1 MIAYMKKN
9 KLMLTFALITLAL
22 LLIFATAFSKT
33 ETAASIN
40 GEKITKDEL
49 NTKLTEM
56 YGADTLDSLITN
68 KVIEMEAD
76 KQKVKV
82 TGNEIDEELTK
93 LQDSYG
99 GEDAFAAALEQ
110 NKVSID
116 RIREDIQTYLLAEKM
131 IKPSIKVTEEE
142 MKTYFEENKESF
154 DQKEQV
160 KASHILVEDEATAKK
175 VKKELDSGKDF
186 AELAKEYSADA
197 SNAAKGGD
205 LGYFGKGEMAK
216 EFEEAAFGM
225 KVGEVS
231 APVKTDFGY
240 HIIKVTDKK
249 AAKTAVFEDHKE
261 EIKESLFDQKI
272 QTEYPNWLE
281 KKKADYKIK
290 RNL

>member
-9 KLMLTFALITLAL
+9 KMMLTFAVITLAL

-33 ETAASIN
+33 ETAASVN

-99 GEDAFAAALEQ
+99 GEEAFAAALEQ

-175 VKKELDSGKDF
+175 VKKELESGKDF
-186 AELAKEYSADA
+186 AELAKEYSTDA

-225 KVGEVS
+225 NVGEVS

-240 HIIKVTDKK
+240 HIIKVADKK
-249 AAKTAVFEDHKE
+249 AAKTAVFEEHKE

>member
-9 KLMLTFALITLAL
+9 KLMLTFAVITLAL

-33 ETAASIN
+33 ETAASVN

-99 GEDAFAAALEQ
+99 GEDDFAAALEQ

-175 VKKELDSGKDF
+175 VKKELDGGKDF
-186 AELAKEYSADA
+186 AELAKEYSTDA

-240 HIIKVTDKK
+240 HIIKVADKK

>member
-9 KLMLTFALITLAL
+9 KLMLTFAVITLAL

-33 ETAASIN
+33 ETAASVN

-93 LQDSYG
+93 LQESYG

-175 VKKELDSGKDF
+175 VKKELESGKDF
-186 AELAKEYSADA
+186 AELAKEYSTDA

-240 HIIKVTDKK
+240 HIIKVADKK
-249 AAKTAVFEDHKE
+249 AAKTAVFEEHKE

>member
-9 KLMLTFALITLAL
+9 KMMLTFAVITLAL

-33 ETAASIN
+33 ETAASVN

-99 GEDAFAAALEQ
+99 GEEAFAAALEQ

-175 VKKELDSGKDF
+175 VKKELESGKDF
-186 AELAKEYSADA
+186 AELAKEYSTDA

-240 HIIKVTDKK
+240 HIIKVADKK
-249 AAKTAVFEDHKE
+249 AAKTAVFEEHKE

>member
-9 KLMLTFALITLAL
+9 KLMLTFAVITLAL

-33 ETAASIN
+33 ETAASVN

-99 GEDAFAAALEQ
+99 GEEAFAAALEQ

-175 VKKELDSGKDF
+175 VKKELESGKDF
-186 AELAKEYSADA
+186 AELAKEYSTDA

-240 HIIKVTDKK
+240 HIIKVADKK
-249 AAKTAVFEDHKE
+249 AAKTAVFEEHKE

>member
-9 KLMLTFALITLAL
+9 KMMLTFAVITLAL

-33 ETAASIN
+33 ETAASVN

-99 GEDAFAAALEQ
+99 GEEAFAAALEQ

-175 VKKELDSGKDF
+175 VKKELESGKDF
-186 AELAKEYSADA
+186 AELAKEYSTDA

-225 KVGEVS
+225 NVGEVS
-231 APVKTDFGY
+231 APVKIDFGY
-240 HIIKVTDKK
+240 HIIKVADKK
-249 AAKTAVFEDHKE
+249 AAKTAVFEEHKE